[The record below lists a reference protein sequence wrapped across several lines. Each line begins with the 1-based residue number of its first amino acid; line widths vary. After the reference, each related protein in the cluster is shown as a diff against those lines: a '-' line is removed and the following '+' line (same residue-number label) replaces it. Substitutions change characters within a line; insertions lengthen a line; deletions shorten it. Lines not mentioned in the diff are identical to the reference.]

1 MFVWAK
7 LAGIG
12 YKAMEAAPTL
22 WRSLPKN
29 GNLFVRIGAVTRRRF
44 RSKSWFCRI

>member
-7 LAGIG
+7 LAGNG

-22 WRSLPKN
+22 WRSLLKTETC
-29 GNLFVRIGAVTRRRF
+29 L
-44 RSKSWFCRI
+44 

>member
-12 YKAMEAAPTL
+12 YKAMEAAPTH
-22 WRSLPKN
+22 WRSLLKTETC
-29 GNLFVRIGAVTRRRF
+29 L
-44 RSKSWFCRI
+44 